1 MRSYKIELITN
12 RIIDSVWT
20 ILAKIDE
27 ETGTA
32 VILDYSR
39 QNHSG
44 YYHESNLRNGDLV
57 ENDDRIVQ
65 KLNIVD
71 EKNNLGNV
79 IQVYE
84 VLNKKHVFDYEDQCL
99 TNNHGGNKS

>member
-12 RIIDSVWT
+12 RLIDSVWT
-20 ILAKIDE
+20 ITAKIDE

-39 QNHSG
+39 QNESG
-44 YYHESNLRNGDLV
+44 YDQENDLRNGDLV

-65 KLNIVD
+65 KLNIVAD
-71 EKNNLGNV
+71 GTWSDKEV
-79 IQVYE
+79 IKIYE
-84 VLNKKHVFDYEDQCL
+84 VLNKKHIFDYEDQCL
-99 TNNHGGNKS
+99 TNNHGGN

>member
-99 TNNHGGNKS
+99 TNNHGG

>member
-84 VLNKKHVFDYEDQCL
+84 VLNKKHIFDYEDQCL
-99 TNNHGGNKS
+99 TS